1 MVYNVVYAAA
11 AFVTAGLY
19 GKYNAS
25 KVIYVA
31 FLIFLFSFAAFRF
44 EVGCDYYSYYWH
56 SIRFSELTFGEAATR
71 SEPGYWE
78 IVVLLK
84 SVGLEFPAINVVA
97 SAMFFLGVHSIARRQ
112 PNPLMY
118 LTLLFPILITGIPM
132 SAVRQAMAMGLIAFA
147 YNSFADRKLISYI
160 FWVIIA
166 GQFHSSAYLFLAG
179 APLIYNGG
187 KVNRSIVGLILVFG
201 ALYFA
206 SRSEMAEQ
214 YSSKYSGTEIEA
226 AGAKYRVVFV
236 AFTGFVM
243 LLLYRS
249 KWQKFCQNDYEL
261 AFYFSIAS
269 VAMLPLLAYS
279 SVAGDRYGY
288 YLMLITSLI
297 QARLYLLT
305 PPSLRQPVFLAP
317 LAIAGI
323 QLLGWTMLSPIFD
336 SCYSEYKT
344 WWSE

>member
-1 MVYNVVYAAA
+1 MVYNLVYAAA
-11 AFVTAGLY
+11 AFVTVVLY
-19 GKYNAS
+19 GKYDAS
-25 KVIYVA
+25 KIIYML
-31 FLIFLFSFAAFRF
+31 FLVFLFSFAAFRF
-44 EVGCDYYSYYWH
+44 EVGCDYYGYYDH
-56 SIRFSELTFGEAATR
+56 SIMFADLTFGEAATFR
-71 SEPGYWE
+71 EPGYWGT
-78 IVVLLK
+78 VVLLK
-84 SVGLEFPAINVVA
+84 RIGLDFPAINVVA

-118 LTLLFPILITGIPM
+118 LTLLFPILVTGMPM
-132 SAVRQAMAMGLIAFA
+132 SAVRQAMAMGFIAFA

-160 FWVIIA
+160 IWVVIA
-166 GQFHSSAYLFLAG
+166 GLFHSSAYLFLAG
-179 APLIYNGG
+179 APLIYKKGE
-187 KVNRSIVGLILVFG
+187 VNRRIVGLVLVLC
-201 ALYFA
+201 AIYFA
-206 SRSEMAEQ
+206 SSSDIAEQ
-214 YSSKYSGTEIEA
+214 YSRTYIGTAIDA
-226 AGAKYRVVFV
+226 AGAKYRVGFV
-236 AFTGFVM
+236 AFTGLVM

-249 KWQKFCQNDYEL
+249 KWQKFCPNDYEL

-269 VAMLPLLAYS
+269 VAILPLLVYS

-323 QLLGWTMLSPIFD
+323 QLLGWTMLSALFD
-336 SCYSEYKT
+336 ACYSEYKT